1 MNVQQFIEKLHSG
14 DFEYFRRE
22 TTADFV
28 VKDETGQAWMIDCI
42 DFDEEDIVP
51 AAIYDIQACGWE
63 PFKVSPVFG
72 IVGYKR
78 LEG

>member
-1 MNVQQFIEKLHSG
+1 MDVQQFIEKLHAG
-14 DFEYFRRE
+14 EFDYCRRE

-28 VKDETGQAWMIDCI
+28 VHDETGQAWMIDCI
-42 DFDEEDIVP
+42 ELDEEEIVP
-51 AAIYDIQACGWE
+51 AAVFEIQADGRK